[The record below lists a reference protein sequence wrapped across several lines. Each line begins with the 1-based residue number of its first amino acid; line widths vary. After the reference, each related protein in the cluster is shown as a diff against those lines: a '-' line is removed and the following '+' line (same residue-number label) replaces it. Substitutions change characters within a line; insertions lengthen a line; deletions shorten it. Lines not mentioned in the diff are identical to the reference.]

1 MGSATVYWQSWSLF
15 KERIINI
22 TGCAIRGKIISDRVM
37 WHRQGWTDS
46 YWKFVIFQ
54 QQRILESFIPYIAQ
68 QFACDYNFSFSREH
82 QTLFLYWYILMLW
95 NVHETNRSSLNS
107 LCFADYRTKRSLSG
121 YWETVKT
128 KSWVLNAVPGMGS
141 NERFW
146 FFLNTNAIT
155 ESAYWSDSNRF
166 LINFLCGKERE
177 VGLHRFPAPTQL
189 FY

>member
-1 MGSATVYWQSWSLF
+1 MGSGTIYWQSWSLF

-22 TGCAIRGKIISDRVM
+22 TGCAIRGKIISDRVV

-54 QQRILESFIPYIAQ
+54 QQRILESFIPQ
-68 QFACDYNFSFSREH
+68 QFACDYNFSFIREH

-107 LCFADYRTKRSLSG
+107 LCFADYRTKRSLSC

-128 KSWVLNAVPGMGS
+128 KVLGL
-141 NERFW
+141 ERCPRDGKWWEGF